1 MKNFI
6 ISMLIHL
13 RRWFRFKVNR
23 RLTYAGLLV
32 LIALIEALASGARR
46 QTFLFFSVRDKKP
59 VVEDRL
65 ISQLGSLETRIGRY
79 VEEALLG
86 PSSVENYPLFS
97 RDTQVVSLLVRK
109 DIAYVDLSGDG
120 VFTPDPAVD
129 LRSSVAVLRQGILR
143 NFPFLKDARIFIAGK
158 EPYTKK
164 MGATAPEAQEKK

>member
-1 MKNFI
+1 
-6 ISMLIHL
+6 
-13 RRWFRFKVNR
+13 
-23 RLTYAGLLV
+23 
-32 LIALIEALASGARR
+32 
-46 QTFLFFSVRDKKP
+46 

-65 ISQLGSLETRIGRY
+65 ISQSGSLERRISRY

-86 PSSVENYPLFS
+86 PSSVENYPLFN

-109 DIAYVDLSGDG
+109 DIAYVDLSVDG

-129 LRSSVAVLRQGILR
+129 LRSSVTVLRQGILR

-164 MGATAPEAQEKK
+164 IGSPGPEAQEKK

>member
-6 ISMLIHL
+6 RSLFTQL
-13 RRWFRFKVNR
+13 RRWLSFKVNR
-23 RLTYAGLLV
+23 RLTYLGVLI

-46 QTFLFFSVRDKKP
+46 QTFIFFAVRDRKP

-65 ISQLGSLETRIGRY
+65 ISQSGSLERRISRY

-86 PSSVENYPLFS
+86 PSSVENYPLFN

-109 DIAYVDLSGDG
+109 DIAYVDLSVDG

-129 LRSSVAVLRQGILR
+129 LRSSVTVLRQGILR
-143 NFPFLKDARIFIAGK
+143 NFPFLKDAQIFIAGK

-164 MGATAPEAQEKK
+164 IGSPGPEAQEKK